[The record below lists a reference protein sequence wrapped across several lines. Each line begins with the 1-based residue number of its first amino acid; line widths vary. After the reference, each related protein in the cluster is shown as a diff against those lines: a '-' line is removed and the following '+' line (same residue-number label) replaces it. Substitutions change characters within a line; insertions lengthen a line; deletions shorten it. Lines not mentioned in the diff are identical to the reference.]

1 MMILKIKQALSSC
14 PAYFS
19 NHICQPILPP
29 TQHSL
34 CQTFLAFSYLHTWV
48 HVVFPFLLILFL
60 LLAIRNGNFLHRSFQ
75 FFPSCM
81 FCVLSCF
88 SCVQLL
94 VTPWTAAHQIPP
106 SMGFSRQEYW
116 SGLPCPPPGDLPDSG
131 TEPASPVSPA
141 LQADSLPLSQA
152 GKPLPYCPSLRR
164 NNWYSLS
171 KTATMTSSR

>member
-29 TQHSL
+29 TQHSS

-94 VTPWTAAHQIPP
+94 VTPWTAAWQASLSFTISQRFLKLMSIESVMPLNHLVLCHPLFLLSSIFP
-106 SMGFSRQEYW
+106 SIRVFSKEK
-116 SGLPCPPPGDLPDSG
+116 
-131 TEPASPVSPA
+131 
-141 LQADSLPLSQA
+141 SLPLI
-152 GKPLPYCPSLRR
+152 LRSLQVQGRV
-164 NNWYSLS
+164 
-171 KTATMTSSR
+171 